1 MVFTLLKKYNK
12 YDMEYSY
19 KTKVLTLYKPIS
31 VREFL
36 ELKWEICINK
46 LDVKDI
52 VITNRYIVAKKR
64 F

>member
-19 KTKVLTLYKPIS
+19 KTKELVLYKPIS

-36 ELKWEICINK
+36 ELKWDICINNI
-46 LDVKDI
+46 DVKDI
-52 VITNRYIVAKKR
+52 IVTSRYIVSKR
-64 F
+64 KF